1 MLGKP
6 TPGLLGFYDMD
17 NATNRYLDAVKV
29 ALDITS
35 DNKLAAYLGVSR
47 QRLTQYRRGDNDLS
61 DERCLDFACILKIQ
75 PENILLEIQAERA
88 AKAGKSD
95 VSAVFASVLR
105 RIKSDPQAALFSL
118 FAVSLGL
125 CFAPYFFSQND
136 LFYGVGI
143 VSFYLSDN
151 ANYAKYTALNSLIL
165 GMFLFRYQCR
175 ISGAFCHGFD
185 YTLSLFLLHD
195 KHGNYYKKTPLY
207 PSENVPPARFAGSL
221 GHA

>member
-1 MLGKP
+1 M
-6 TPGLLGFYDMD
+6 TS
-17 NATNRYLDAVKV
+17 ATNRLLDEAKK

-35 DNKLAAYLGVSR
+35 DNQLAAHFGVTR
-47 QRLTQYRRGDNDLS
+47 QRIAHYRSGLTGLS
-61 DERCLDFACILKIQ
+61 DERCLELACILKVP
-75 PENILLEIQAERA
+75 PEDVLIEIQAERA
-88 AKAGKSD
+88 AKAGKSE

-118 FAVSLGL
+118 FAVSLWL
-125 CFAPYFFSQND
+125 CFAPLFFSQND
-136 LFYGVGI
+136 LFYGVGM

-175 ISGAFCHGFD
+175 IAVAFCHSFD